1 MSIIA
6 ETKEARLILLSGKY
20 ISFINISEGTAFH
33 LQGLNL
39 IIVCKTLE
47 KQGRAFRNIVKRNIS
62 SRL

>member
-1 MSIIA
+1 M
-6 ETKEARLILLSGKY
+6 ILLSGKY
-20 ISFINISEGTAFH
+20 ISFTNISEGTAFH

-47 KQGRAFRNIVKRNIS
+47 KQGRAFRNIVKRNIY